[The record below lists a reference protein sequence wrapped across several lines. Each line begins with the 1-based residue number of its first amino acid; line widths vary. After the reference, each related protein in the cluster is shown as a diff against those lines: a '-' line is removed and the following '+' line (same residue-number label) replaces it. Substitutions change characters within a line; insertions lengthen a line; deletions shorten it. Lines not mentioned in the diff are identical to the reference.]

1 MKLLIPMT
9 LLLAIFQSGCS
20 LIPKPDI
27 NLTDA
32 EVNPVSETMVALKAM
47 PGPKHMIPVAVYAF
61 RDQTGQYKPQA
72 NVSSFSTA
80 VTQGATSMLVQT
92 LLDSGWF
99 TPVEREGLQN
109 LLTERK
115 ITNNNKGKDDL
126 PALTDA
132 RLLIEGG
139 IIAYETNINTGGSG
153 LGYYGISASELFR
166 EDQVT
171 IYLRAVDV
179 YTGKVMMSVSTSK
192 RVYSQEMRAG
202 LFRYISFKELAEA
215 EFGYTT
221 NEPVQFCV
229 LSAIEL
235 AVSELIKQGID
246 KGFWRPGGDL
256 ADNRSQSQ
264 G

>member
-1 MKLLIPMT
+1 MKKLFISAI
-9 LLLAIFQSGCS
+9 LLLLGGCS
-20 LIPKPDI
+20 LFPKPDV
-27 NLTDA
+27 NLTEA
-32 EVNPVSETMVALKAM
+32 EVNPVSDTMKSIKAM
-47 PGPKHMIPVAVYAF
+47 PIPRSTIPVAVYSF

-92 LLDSGWF
+92 LLESGWF

-115 ITNNNKGKDDL
+115 ITNKSKGKDEL

-179 YTGKVMMSVSTSK
+179 FTGKVMMSVSTTK

-215 EFGYTT
+215 EVGFTT

-235 AVSELIKQGID
+235 AVSELIQQGIS
-246 KGFWRPGGDL
+246 KGFWRPDQELVRNG
-256 ADNRSQSQ
+256 S
-264 G
+264 